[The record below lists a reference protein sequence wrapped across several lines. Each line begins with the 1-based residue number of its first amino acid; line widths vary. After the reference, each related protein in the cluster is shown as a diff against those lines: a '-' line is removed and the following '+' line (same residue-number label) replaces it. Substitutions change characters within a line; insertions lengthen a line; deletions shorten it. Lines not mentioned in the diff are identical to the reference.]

1 MGLGFIKVGVQGG
14 GGLERRETQRLPRR
28 ETVRKPAYASPYAD
42 NYAREDYPRTYD
54 NAPVRAHYEV
64 IAPKPPGGR
73 ERRGAS
79 IAPGGGRGGGY
90 PKVYDNAPPVNAHY
104 QLILPKPTPAREQ
117 PKHHHHQRPKAASYQ
132 QNHYHGRGG
141 QEIARAKSPPRRL
154 KQRHEPN
161 KGIASYR
168 EIKVLG
174 EGGQGECHLVERRSD
189 GRKFVRKISHTFM
202 EKPSGKPVEAY
213 ILQDVLS
220 QHERSI
226 KLIEYTI
233 AQDSLIAIYEFYP
246 GGDLVSY
253 LPNGRERPSERF
265 VWWIFVQLAD
275 VLAYLHEGFDHKNP
289 SRAPR
294 DWQPVIHC
302 DIKPDNIFLREHR
315 RDSAYPNVVLGDF
328 GYATLKPGKYTSG
341 TKAYHS
347 PEIKETG
354 NTTCSDVW
362 ALGATIHELV
372 HGYAPEG
379 RFPYPLP
386 KSFSSSLENVV
397 SSCLDPD
404 PYYRISAR
412 QLVQRVY
419 KEYSRWR

>member
-1 MGLGFIKVGVQGG
+1 MVMGFIKVGVQGA
-14 GGLERRETQRLPRR
+14 GGLERRETHRLPRR
-28 ETVRKPAYASPYAD
+28 DTVRKAAYADDYGR
-42 NYAREDYPRTYD
+42 NDYPRTYYED
-54 NAPVRAHYEV
+54 APIRPHYEV
-64 IAPKPPGGR
+64 IAPKPPRGR
-73 ERRGAS
+73 ERRAS
-79 IAPGGGRGGGY
+79 IAPGGGRGGY
-90 PKVYDNAPPVNAHY
+90 PKVYNNAPPVNAHY

-117 PKHHHHQRPKAASYQ
+117 PKHHYKTKAASCQ
-132 QNHYHGRGG
+132 QNHCK
-141 QEIARAKSPPRRL
+141 EIARARSPPRRP
-154 KQRHEPN
+154 KHRQEPN
-161 KGIASYR
+161 RGIASYR
-168 EIKVLG
+168 ELKVLG

-189 GRKFVRKISHTFM
+189 GRKFVRKISHSFTQ
-202 EKPSGKPVEAY
+202 KSSGKPVEAY
-213 ILQDVLS
+213 ILQDVLC

-233 AQDSLIAIYEFYP
+233 AQDKLVAIYEFYA

-275 VLAYLHEGFDHKNP
+275 ILAYLHEGFDHKNP
-289 SRAPR
+289 SRALR

-302 DIKPDNIFLREHR
+302 DIKPDNVFLCERR
-315 RDSAYPNVVLGDF
+315 RDCAYPNVVLGDF

-341 TKAYHS
+341 TGAYHS
-347 PEIKETG
+347 PEIEETG

-379 RFPYPLP
+379 RYPDPLP
-386 KSFSSSLENVV
+386 KSYSSSLDTMV
-397 SSCLDPD
+397 SACLTSD
-404 PYYRISAR
+404 PYYRISAGK
-412 QLVQRVY
+412 LVQKVH